1 MNFHEHIGL
10 LDVQAAEKKFL
21 LPAQSK
27 LNRVTSSRLPSS
39 TTSGLRSRMAGWT
52 TFRRENSDSLSSQ
65 MGHISD

>member
-39 TTSGLRSRMAGWT
+39 TTSGLRSRMAG
-52 TFRRENSDSLSSQ
+52 
-65 MGHISD
+65 